1 VTLGIR
7 PRSSLWLTVVCS
19 GVSMI
24 CTKRVLGPRASSLAV
39 LGVSTRLIE
48 TVKYE
53 KETMKSIIWLAFWNL
68 GTIPFSIHN
77 P

>member
-1 VTLGIR
+1 MTLGIR

-19 GVSMI
+19 GVSTI
-24 CTKRVLGPRASSLAV
+24 CTKRVLGPRTSIITV

-48 TVKYE
+48 TVEYE

-68 GTIPFSIHN
+68 GTTPFNIHN